1 MVVLQTVTS
10 YHFKHSRKKLRKLKK
25 LDTHVLLQR
34 PLCTG
39 YWEFPIPVNSFINAA
54 AFSYRSREVIEHCA
68 KVSRAA
74 LCAASTGELFL
85 FFVDLSAYI
94 SSLTNLSDSF
104 S

>member
-54 AFSYRSREVIEHCA
+54 AFSYRSREVIVRDLRIVQRSLARRCA
-68 KVSRAA
+68 QRSQANY
-74 LCAASTGELFL
+74 F
-85 FFVDLSAYI
+85 Y
-94 SSLTNLSDSF
+94 SLRICQPI
-104 S
+104 